1 MKEDKKRWL
10 AQKLGLLAK
19 NVRIAGVET
28 WTYTNTR
35 SMLVHI
41 AVIAGNT

>member
-19 NVRIAGVET
+19 NARVLCNFSENKSANIKDQK
-28 WTYTNTR
+28 
-35 SMLVHI
+35 
-41 AVIAGNT
+41 